1 MIEIYVTIDLG
12 QFRSARGRLLAE
24 VPADAALPLL
34 QVYDC
39 GEYFIALK
47 RHSDK
52 RVEHETIWISDDQFD
67 GKCQPVHPLPES
79 EIREQ
84 LASFFGD
91 DPRARPLIQETRLR

>member
-1 MIEIYVTIDLG
+1 MYVTIDLG
-12 QFRSARGRLLAE
+12 QLRSTRGRLLAE
-24 VPADAALPLL
+24 VPADTALPLL

-47 RHSDK
+47 RHSDQRLEYEK
-52 RVEHETIWISDDQFD
+52 IWISDDQFD

-91 DPRARPLIQETRLR
+91 DPRARPLIQGTQLR